1 MQQLSW
7 VLLRV
12 AEAVD
17 LVEQVAEAVDLV
29 EQVAE
34 AVDLVEQVAEAVDL
48 VEQVAEVAAVAEV
61 AEVAAVAAVAEV
73 AAVPVDL
80 HLQAVGEVGEVGVK
94 DLYLQA
100 VGVVG
105 VQVAEVVE
113 AVVRHLLLRDNVLDY
128 KRNNSFGGGQ
138 LFLPGYSYV
147 EPDRSCS

>member
-17 LVEQVAEAVDLV
+17 P
-29 EQVAE
+29 
-34 AVDLVEQVAEAVDL
+34 VEQVAEAVDL
-48 VEQVAEVAAVAEV
+48 VEQVAEVAEAVDRVE
-61 AEVAAVAAVAEV
+61 
-73 AAVPVDL
+73 
-80 HLQAVGEVGEVGVK
+80 
-94 DLYLQA
+94 
-100 VGVVG
+100 
-105 VQVAEVVE
+105 QVAEVVE